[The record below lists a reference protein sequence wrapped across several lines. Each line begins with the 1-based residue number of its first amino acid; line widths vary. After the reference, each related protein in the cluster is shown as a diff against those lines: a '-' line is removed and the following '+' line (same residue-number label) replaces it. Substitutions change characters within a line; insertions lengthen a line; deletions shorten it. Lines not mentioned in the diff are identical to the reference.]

1 MKVIFFPFTYI
12 NNTVA
17 EALNVCFGQISVYQP
32 SSLDSSLIMNDTNLI
47 SIRTPVTGD
56 EDIIKRIIQDFKAW
70 GDIHHND
77 EMEIIKF
84 TGSTIPFF
92 DDNSINQIKAD
103 IKKELSNSAEI
114 EEDPL
119 LNARVFLH
127 FAQEFDKQNNEINQ
141 ELFLCEE
148 LEQKFISDLMGT
160 DENNATKNKVK
171 EFLPDSSGEFMI
183 KQRINAWSRL
193 FMHEQE
199 VAPLFI
205 TTSRQAIE
213 YLMDKAG
220 GFEKILTINADK
232 PEAGSFLSK
241 IDDIASKMWKP
252 LTTIPQGMQ
261 DTDSLVT
268 EICNKLTFYIIPDK
282 TPHEFF
288 AGCADIN
295 IAGIELS
302 EEKKRVRN
310 TILGLYQKSSLI
322 IRNGD

>member
-12 NNTVA
+12 NKTVA
-17 EALNVCFGQISVYQP
+17 EALNAYFGQISVYQP
-32 SSLDSSLIMNDTNLI
+32 SSIDYPVVMNDTDFI
-47 SIRTPVTGD
+47 DIRTPVTGN
-56 EDIIKRIIQDFKAW
+56 ENIIKRIIQDFKAW

-92 DDNSINQIKAD
+92 DDNSINQIKTD
-103 IKKELSNSAEI
+103 IKKGLSNPAEM
-114 EEDPL
+114 EEDPV

-127 FAQEFDKQNNEINQ
+127 FAQEFDKQHDEINQ

-148 LEQKFISDLMGT
+148 LEHKFISDLMGT
-160 DENNATKNKVK
+160 DKNNAIKNKVK
-171 EFLPDSSGEFMI
+171 EFVPDNSDDFMM

-199 VAPLFI
+199 CAPLFI

-213 YLMDKAG
+213 YLMDKTG

-232 PEAGSFLSK
+232 LELGSFLDK
-241 IDDIASKMWKP
+241 IDDMSCKVWKAS
-252 LTTIPQGMQ
+252 TTISQCLQ
-261 DTDSLVT
+261 DIDSLVT
-268 EICNKLTFYIIPDK
+268 ETSNKLTFYIIPDK

-288 AGCADIN
+288 ADCADID
-295 IAGIELS
+295 ISGIELS
-302 EEKKRVRN
+302 EEQKRVRN
-310 TILGLYQKSSLI
+310 TILGLYQKSHY
-322 IRNGD
+322 